1 MPEKIQFMVNLPN
14 TIENEEQLDKDTSKR
29 KNPSHD
35 NAR

>member
-1 MPEKIQFMVNLPN
+1 MTEKIRLMVNLPN
-14 TIENEEQLDKDTSKR
+14 TIEDKEQLYKDTAKR